1 MGSKIEIKEEELKEL
16 GKYRGVPAELR
27 NIKEITFDL
36 YLVNKELFISSRG
49 QMYVRLEFTEEL
61 FKEEKPKIN
70 VDNEDIQFM
79 QKITQAASQMMKQL
93 IPQANMPI
101 YPFIRLY
108 VILNKEDY
116 DKLKKKPDIGD
127 KVTIVFSRKK
137 IKIKSNG

>member
-1 MGSKIEIKEEELKEL
+1 MSGEIEMKEEELKEL
-16 GKYRGVPAELR
+16 KKLKKVPVKVR
-27 NIKEITFDL
+27 NIKEIIFDL
-36 YLVNKELFISSRG
+36 YLVNKELFISSSG
-49 QMYVRLEFTEEL
+49 QMYVRLEFAEEL

-70 VDNEDIQFM
+70 VENEDIQFM

-93 IPQANMPI
+93 IPKSNMPI

-108 VILNKEDY
+108 IILKKEDY

-127 KVTIVFSRKK
+127 KVTIEFSRQK